1 MAQSQDTSRRYLF
14 YSQDSLQF
22 GRWGDR
28 KNQEKYNPLLPKAS
42 PNQYL
47 LSNPHFAGRNRNF
60 GIFFSNAKILIL

>member
-47 LSNPHFAGRNRNF
+47 LSNA
-60 GIFFSNAKILIL
+60 